1 MSEVVSV
8 NIIIEQQ
15 LSEECNTMGEKAM
28 TIEEMRQKASEARK
42 AAKTLQCKLQTI
54 TDPVERKQLAREMN
68 DLFVQAR
75 NYTDE
80 ATHRHRFEECVEREL
95 NSLQANLEDD

>member
-1 MSEVVSV
+1 MRQ
-8 NIIIEQQ
+8 N
-15 LSEECNTMGEKAM
+15 M

-42 AAKTLQCKLQTI
+42 AAKALQRKLQTV

-75 NYTDE
+75 YYTDE
-80 ATHRHRFEECVEREL
+80 ANHRHRFEECVEREF

>member
-1 MSEVVSV
+1 
-8 NIIIEQQ
+8 
-15 LSEECNTMGEKAM
+15 M
-28 TIEEMRQKASEARK
+28 TTEEMRQKASEARK
-42 AAKTLQCKLQTI
+42 AAKALQRKLQTI

-75 NYTDE
+75 YYTDE
-80 ATHRHRFEECVEREL
+80 TNHRHRFEECVEREF

>member
-1 MSEVVSV
+1 MRQ
-8 NIIIEQQ
+8 N
-15 LSEECNTMGEKAM
+15 M

-42 AAKTLQCKLQTI
+42 AAKALQRKLQTI

-75 NYTDE
+75 YYTDE
-80 ATHRHRFEECVEREL
+80 ANRRHRFEECVEREF